1 MADQFG
7 NLGTL
12 SPEDYAQQQQINR
25 QQKMAEML
33 MAQNQ
38 QPQGQMV
45 SGRYVAPSFFQNL
58 QPIANMLT
66 GAYLAKQG
74 DTQAAKLAE
83 AIRSRNATEAQ
94 DIIQTLQG
102 TSNYKPAVPYPTS
115 PVISEGSDMLDNQQV
130 TMPLVQNQ
138 VGQAPDKQAA
148 LMKALKSTSPIGQM
162 VANSLITKSLE
173 GPKFHSVAS
182 GASLLQETPDGIKSV
197 FTNPKEHELST
208 DIKTALA
215 LNPSL
220 PRNPDNW
227 TQQDALVAAQT
238 IAQHKKLSAPVSTT
252 YVDARAANS
261 LAAPIGSIL
270 QKSQEATIGAYN
282 NLTSAN
288 AILSN
293 VDKAITG
300 PVANQRLGIA
310 QLADTLG
317 LGNAKN
323 PESLAATRV
332 LIQNMAKLQI
342 GTHVKGEGAVSDFER
357 RLKAAAEGGDIK
369 FTPVEIKQMANTTK
383 NSANYQIQ
391 QHNEAIKSAQS
402 LGTDSAAIANM
413 YKINP
418 PSQST
423 VQYLGPVR

>member
-1 MADQFG
+1 MADPYG
-7 NLGTL
+7 NL
-12 SPEDYAQQQQINR
+12 SPEEYSQQQQINR

-33 MAQNQ
+33 MGQNQ

-74 DTQAAKLAE
+74 DTKAQELAQAIRTRDDEAMKNLINVSKGTPAQQVPQAGPPSEAMLKENQFNLPNRTIPGVPASQEDILLAAMKLRDPSVKNMMLAE
-83 AIRSRNATEAQ
+83 RFKPKAPLTVAQ
-94 DIIQTLQG
+94 GAAVITQNPDG
-102 TSNYKPAVPYPTS
+102 TFTKTFENP
-115 PVISEGSDMLDNQQV
+115 
-130 TMPLVQNQ
+130 
-138 VGQAPDKQAA
+138 
-148 LMKALKSTSPIGQM
+148 KAL
-162 VANSLITKSLE
+162 
-173 GPKFHSVAS
+173 
-182 GASLLQETPDGIKSV
+182 
-197 FTNPKEHELST
+197 ELST

-215 LNPSL
+215 LNPNL

-227 TQQDALVAAQT
+227 TKQDALQAQQT
-238 IAQHKKLSAPVSTT
+238 IALHKKMSAPQSTT
-252 YVDARAANS
+252 YVDARSATS
-261 LAAPIGSIL
+261 LAGPIGEMLKGS
-270 QKSQEATIGAYN
+270 KEATVGAYN

-288 AILSN
+288 AILAN

-300 PVANQRLGIA
+300 SAANQRIGLS
-310 QLADTLG
+310 QLASTLG

-323 PESLAATRV
+323 PESLAATRT

-357 RLKAAAEGGDIK
+357 RLKAAAEGGNID
-369 FTPVEIKQMANTTK
+369 FTPIEIKQMANTTK

-391 QHNEAIKSAQS
+391 QHNDAIKSAQG
-402 LGTDSAAIANM
+402 LGSDSAAIANM

-418 PSQST
+418 PTQLG
-423 VQYLGPVR
+423 VEYLGPAKP

>member
-1 MADQFG
+1 
-7 NLGTL
+7 
-12 SPEDYAQQQQINR
+12 
-25 QQKMAEML
+25 
-33 MAQNQ
+33 
-38 QPQGQMV
+38 
-45 SGRYVAPSFFQNL
+45 
-58 QPIANMLT
+58 
-66 GAYLAKQG
+66 
-74 DTQAAKLAE
+74 
-83 AIRSRNATEAQ
+83 
-94 DIIQTLQG
+94 
-102 TSNYKPAVPYPTS
+102 
-115 PVISEGSDMLDNQQV
+115 
-130 TMPLVQNQ
+130 
-138 VGQAPDKQAA
+138 
-148 LMKALKSTSPIGQM
+148 MKALKSTSPIGQM

-173 GPKFHSVAS
+173 GPKFHNVAS

-227 TQQDALVAAQT
+227 TQQDALLAAQT

-391 QHNEAIKSAQS
+391 QHNDAIKSAQA

>member
-1 MADQFG
+1 MADQY
-7 NLGTL
+7 GTL

-33 MAQNQ
+33 MSQNQ

-66 GAYLAKQG
+66 GAYMAKQG
-74 DTQAAKLAE
+74 DTKAQELAQ
-83 AIRSRNATEAQ
+83 AIRSREAAETQ
-94 DIIQTLQG
+94 KILGLQFGSPDYKAAVMPQIQRDDMG
-102 TSNYKPAVPYPTS
+102 NVMPAV
-115 PVISEGSDMLDNQQV
+115 EQ
-130 TMPLVQNQ
+130 Q
-138 VGQAPDKQAA
+138 VGQAPNQKQA
-148 LMKALKSTSPIGQM
+148 LVEALKSQGRTGQMIGQTLLAQKLSPKIHT
-162 VANSLITKSLE
+162 VAPGGALVQENAEGGVNSLY
-173 GPKFHSVAS
+173 
-182 GASLLQETPDGIKSV
+182 Q
-197 FTNPKEHELST
+197 NPKALELST

-215 LNPSL
+215 LNPNL

-227 TQQDALVAAQT
+227 TKQDAAQAQQT
-238 IAQHKKLSAPVSTT
+238 IALHKKMSAPQSTT
-252 YVDARAANS
+252 YVDARSATS
-261 LAAPIGSIL
+261 LAGPIGEMLKGS
-270 QKSQEATIGAYN
+270 KEATVGAYN

-288 AILSN
+288 AILAN

-300 PVANQRLGIA
+300 SAANQRIGLS
-310 QLADTLG
+310 QLASTLG

-323 PESLAATRV
+323 PESLAATRT

-357 RLKAAAEGGDIK
+357 RLKAAAEGGNID
-369 FTPVEIKQMANTTK
+369 FTPIEIKQMANTTK

-391 QHNEAIKSAQS
+391 QHNDAIKSAQG
-402 LGTDSAAIANM
+402 LGSDSAAIANM

-418 PSQST
+418 PTQSG
-423 VQYLGPVR
+423 VEYLGPAKP

>member
-45 SGRYVAPSFFQNL
+45 SGRYVAPSFFQNIL
-58 QPIANMLT
+58 PLVNTYVGKGL
-66 GAYLAKQG
+66 LEEG
-74 DTQAAKLAE
+74 DVKAAKLAE
-83 AIRSRNATEAQ
+83 AIRGRNATEAQ

-102 TSNYKPAVPYPTS
+102 TPNYKPAQMPQ
-115 PVISEGSDMLDNQQV
+115 IQRDDMGNVMPAIEQQI
-130 TMPLVQNQ
+130 
-138 VGQAPDKQAA
+138 GKAPDKQAA
-148 LMKALKSTSPIGQM
+148 LMKALKSTSPVGQM
-162 VANSLITKSLE
+162 VANSLISKSLE
-173 GPKFHSVAS
+173 GPKEFNL
-182 GASLLQETPDGIKSV
+182 GIGETRYRVNPDNTTTEIAVGK
-197 FTNPKEHELST
+197 NKEHELST

-215 LNPSL
+215 LNPNL

-227 TQQDALVAAQT
+227 TPQDAQIAAQT

-252 YVDARAANS
+252 YVDARTANS
-261 LAAPIGSIL
+261 LAGPIGTML
-270 QKSQEATIGAYN
+270 EKSKEATVGAYN

-300 PVANQRLGIA
+300 PAANQRLGMA
-310 QLADTLG
+310 QLASTLG
-317 LGNAKN
+317 LGNPKS
-323 PESLAATRV
+323 PESLAATRT

-357 RLKAAAEGGDIK
+357 RLKAAAEGGDII

-383 NSANYQIQ
+383 NSASYQIQ
-391 QHNEAIKSAQS
+391 QHNDAIKSAQG
-402 LGTDSAAIANM
+402 LGSDSAAIANM

-418 PSQST
+418 PSQSS
-423 VQYLGPVR
+423 VQYLGPVK

>member
-1 MADQFG
+1 MADPYG
-7 NLGTL
+7 NL

-33 MAQNQ
+33 MGQNQ

-45 SGRYVAPSFFQNL
+45 SGRYVAPSFFQNI

-66 GAYLAKQG
+66 GAYMAKQG
-74 DTQAAKLAE
+74 DTKAQALAE
-83 AIRSRNATEAQ
+83 AIRNREDEAMKNL
-94 DIIQTLQG
+94 INVSKG
-102 TSNYKPAVPYPTS
+102 TSAQQVPQAGPPSEAMLKENQFNLPNRTISGVPAS
-115 PVISEGSDMLDNQQV
+115 QEDMLLAAMKLRDPSVKNMMLAERFKPKAPITVAQGAAV
-130 TMPLVQNQ
+130 ITQN
-138 VGQAPDKQAA
+138 PDGTFTKTFENP
-148 LMKALKSTSPIGQM
+148 KAL
-162 VANSLITKSLE
+162 
-173 GPKFHSVAS
+173 
-182 GASLLQETPDGIKSV
+182 
-197 FTNPKEHELST
+197 ELST

-215 LNPSL
+215 LNPNL

-227 TQQDALVAAQT
+227 TKQDAAQAQQT
-238 IAQHKKLSAPVSTT
+238 IALHKKLTAPQSTT
-252 YVDARAANS
+252 YVDARSATS
-261 LAAPIGSIL
+261 LAGPIGEMLKGS
-270 QKSQEATIGAYN
+270 KEATVGAYN

-288 AILSN
+288 AILAN

-300 PVANQRLGIA
+300 SAANQRIGLS
-310 QLADTLG
+310 QLASTLG

-323 PESLAATRV
+323 PESLAATRT

-357 RLKAAAEGGDIK
+357 RLKAAAEGGNID

-391 QHNEAIKSAQS
+391 QHNDAIKSAQG
-402 LGTDSAAIANM
+402 LGSDSAAIANM

-418 PSQST
+418 PTQSGVT
-423 VQYLGPVR
+423 YLGPVK